1 MNPAPFLNG
10 SRRYRIE
17 FSGTVRD
24 QLISCQQKAS
34 MEGRGA
40 EFIAAM
46 RKILNRLQ
54 TSPANFGEAIFRLY
68 SLRMTIRTAVV
79 RPVFIDFGVWEEGG
93 FVFIRSIKLLG

>member
-1 MNPAPFLNG
+1 
-10 SRRYRIE
+10 
-17 FSGTVRD
+17 
-24 QLISCQQKAS
+24 
-34 MEGRGA
+34 MEDRGA

-68 SLRMTIRTAVV
+68 SLRMTVRTAVV

-93 FVFIRSIKLLG
+93 FVFIRSIKLLGAGQP